1 MCIHGRRLAKM
12 RKGEAMHRM
21 KIGDKIKLFD
31 GYATIIVVRPC
42 GTYDV
47 EFRGKYYRIS
57 GF

>member
-1 MCIHGRRLAKM
+1 
-12 RKGEAMHRM
+12 MHRM

-31 GYATIIVVRPC
+31 GYATIIVVRPF